1 MSKTQLTPKQLFETR
16 NTTDVFDRAI
26 LVGLLKV
33 FNRRLFYEQ
42 RWDDTEEGIENVC
55 VPFFYDFGGSNQN
68 SEKFIQDNYTNFTS
82 DECTD
87 IGLQK
92 IDGNFDFYPQNRSI
106 QMSYNHMLGHYN
118 LYFVDKELFLY
129 L

>member
-42 RWDDTEEGIENVC
+42 RWDDTE
-55 VPFFYDFGGSNQN
+55 DGGLEALQH
-68 SEKFIQDNYTNFTS
+68 FA
-82 DECTD
+82 
-87 IGLQK
+87 GL
-92 IDGNFDFYPQNRSI
+92 
-106 QMSYNHMLGHYN
+106 LGHKLTLDDVRGLIN
-118 LYFVDKELFLY
+118 ET
-129 L
+129 

>member
-1 MSKTQLTPKQLFETR
+1 MVRKKINSKEE
-16 NTTDVFDRAI
+16 A
-26 LVGLLKV
+26 
-33 FNRRLFYEQ
+33 YEQ

-68 SEKFIQDNYTNFTS
+68 SEKFIQANYTNFTS

-92 IDGNFDFYPQNRSI
+92 IDGNFDFFNPFCPINEKSNRLLSTVYH
-106 QMSYNHMLGHYN
+106 S
-118 LYFVDKELFLY
+118 
-129 L
+129 

>member
-87 IGLQK
+87 IGLQ
-92 IDGNFDFYPQNRSI
+92 
-106 QMSYNHMLGHYN
+106 
-118 LYFVDKELFLY
+118 
-129 L
+129 

>member
-92 IDGNFDFYPQNRSI
+92 QTVISIFILRDVYQCQAYRQN
-106 QMSYNHMLGHYN
+106 QETLQTD
-118 LYFVDKELFLY
+118 L
-129 L
+129 